1 MPKLKTR
8 KSVAK
13 RFRVTK
19 NGKVVRRSAKTRH
32 LATAKTRKKKRML
45 RGATKTDPVN
55 ARVVK
60 PMMPYG

>member
-8 KSVAK
+8 KAVAK

-32 LATAKTRKKKRML
+32 LATAKNRKKKRML
-45 RGATKTDPVN
+45 RGATATDRADAGN
-55 ARVVK
+55 VK
-60 PMMPYG
+60 AMIPYG